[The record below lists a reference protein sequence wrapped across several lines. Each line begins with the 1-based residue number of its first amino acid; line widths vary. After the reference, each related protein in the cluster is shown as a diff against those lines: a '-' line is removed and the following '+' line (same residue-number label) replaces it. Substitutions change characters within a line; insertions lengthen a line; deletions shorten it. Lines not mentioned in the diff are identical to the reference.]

1 MLLIVKTLLCYTG
14 LSPRIENIPSDSKIA
29 LLVFECE
36 GTESGLIMCPMSL
49 YFNTVCYYA
58 LVQCNT
64 PNTSS
69 YISGLEKSSS
79 LSLPSLPIAI
89 ETSSILE
96 YQTKLITSDI
106 KSEYHIMSSSSISL
120 HLPPSID
127 GNQQETSN
135 DSTRAGK
142 VIAGV
147 AVSLLVVIVIV
158 VGIVLLCVIIIY
170 RKQKKQTMYNV
181 KENNNG

>member
-79 LSLPSLPIAI
+79 VSLPSLPIAI

-96 YQTKLITSDI
+96 YQTKLIITSDI

-147 AVSLLVVIVIV
+147 AVALLVVIVIV
-158 VGIVLLCVIIIY
+158 VGILLLCVIIIY
-170 RKQKKQTMYNV
+170 RKQTMYNV